1 MCISLCTLTLSMWLL
16 FGVRSHTSK
25 VPGTELRF
33 SPLQLAPSSAEPS
46 HPLLYFR
53 TTLTL
58 TKKKT
63 RIFKWIC
70 MFHFTCF
77 CFFLKMF
84 LILSRQ
90 YFSFPHSHLLN
101 HNVCCVGR
109 PVYREAGRIKSNFM
123 TFMCFKPGNLVTF
136 CGLSQL
142 IHSQAASPCCLWMGF
157 ALEVRHCPLLSVCP
171 SPRGLLHWRPP
182 TCASKG

>member
-1 MCISLCTLTLSMWLL
+1 MSITFSLLHCVCMCISLCTLTLSMWLL
-16 FGVRSHTSK
+16 FGVRSHTTK

-33 SPLQLAPSSAEPS
+33 SPWQLAPSSAEPS

-58 TKKKT
+58 TKQKT
-63 RIFKWIC
+63 CIFKWIC
-70 MFHFTCF
+70 MFHFICF

-90 YFSFPHSHLLN
+90 YLSFPHSHLLN

-109 PVYREAGRIKSNFM
+109 PFYREAGRIKSNFM
-123 TFMCFKPGNLVTF
+123 TFMYFKPGNLVTF
-136 CGLSQL
+136 CSLSQL
-142 IHSQAASPCCLWMGF
+142 IHSQAASSCCL
-157 ALEVRHCPLLSVCP
+157 
-171 SPRGLLHWRPP
+171 
-182 TCASKG
+182 